1 MAKIVST
8 MKQALM
14 EKFGVEKPEGW
25 EIEYVDFP
33 CSDDVIAEACK
44 DADYFLCGPV
54 DVISRELIEKISHI
68 KLIHSLGVG
77 FDKIDLQAAKENN
90 IYVCNNHAVNAAPVA
105 ELAVTLMINSA
116 RRIAQADSAIKNGG
130 FHQQFQEY
138 RVKGQRELGG
148 QTVGLVGM
156 GAIGKVAAKILNAYG
171 SKLYYSD
178 VIKLDDEFE
187 KQYNI
192 ERVSFDEICE
202 KCDII
207 SFHVPVLDS
216 TRGMVNKEAI
226 AKMKQDVIIINVSRG
241 EIVNNED
248 LKEAL
253 ENERVYAGLDVIAP
267 EPPSDDHPLLNLN
280 EVGNSRLTITP
291 HIAGTTDDA
300 FIRMQTWVYENM
312 IRVEKGEKPIHIVN
326 KM

>member
-14 EKFGVEKPEGW
+14 EKFGVEKPAGW
-25 EIEYVDFP
+25 EIEYIDYP
-33 CSDDVIAEACK
+33 CADDVIVEACK
-44 DADYFLCGPV
+44 DAQYLLCGPV
-54 DVISRELIEKISHI
+54 DPLSKDLINRISHI

-77 FDKIDLQAAKENN
+77 FDKIDLQAAKDNN

-105 ELAVTLMINSA
+105 ELAVALMINSA
-116 RRIAQADSAIKNGG
+116 RRIPQTDAAIKNGG
-130 FHQQFQEY
+130 FHDQFNEY
-138 RVKGQRELGG
+138 RIKGQRELGG
-148 QTVGLVGM
+148 FTVGLVGM

-187 KQYNI
+187 KMYDMQ
-192 ERVSFDEICE
+192 RVSFEEICE

-216 TRGMVNKEAI
+216 TRGMVNKDSI
-226 AKMKQDVIIINVSRG
+226 SKMKKDVILINVSRG

-280 EVGNSRLTITP
+280 EVGNSRLIITP

-300 FIRMQTWVYENM
+300 FIRMQTWVYDNM
-312 IRVEKGEKPIHIVN
+312 LRVENGEKPINIVN

>member
-8 MKQALM
+8 MKRALM
-14 EKFGVEKPEGW
+14 EKFGVEKPAGW
-25 EIEYVDFP
+25 EIEYVDYP
-33 CSDDVIAEACK
+33 CADDVIAEACK
-44 DADYFLCGPV
+44 DADYLLCGPV
-54 DVISRELIEKISHI
+54 DPISKNLIDKIGHI

-77 FDKIDLQAAKENN
+77 FDKIDLQAAKDND
-90 IYVCNNHAVNAAPVA
+90 IFVCNNQAVNAMPVA
-105 ELAVTLMINSA
+105 ELAVTMMVNTA
-116 RRIAQADSAIKNGG
+116 RRIAQADAAIKKGG
-130 FHQQFQEY
+130 FHDQFQEY

-187 KQYNI
+187 KQYNLTK
-192 ERVSFDEICE
+192 VSFEEICE

-216 TRGMVNKEAI
+216 TRGMVNKDTI
-226 AKMKQDVIIINVSRG
+226 AKMKKDVIIINVSRG

-312 IRVEKGEKPIHIVN
+312 VRVENGERPINIVN

>member
-14 EKFGVEKPEGW
+14 EKFGVEKPAGW
-25 EIEYVDFP
+25 EIEYVDYP
-33 CSDDVIAEACK
+33 CDDDVIAEACK
-44 DADYFLCGPV
+44 DADYLLCGPV
-54 DVISRELIEKISHI
+54 DPISKNLIDKISHI

-77 FDKIDLQAAKENN
+77 FDKIDLQAAKDQN
-90 IYVCNNHAVNAAPVA
+90 IYVCNNQAVNAMPVA

-116 RRIAQADSAIKNGG
+116 RRIAQADAAIKKGG

-148 QTVGLVGM
+148 FTVGLVGM

-178 VIKLDDEFE
+178 VVKLDPDFE

-192 ERVSFDEICE
+192 EQVSFEEICE

-216 TRGMVNKEAI
+216 TRGMVNKDTI
-226 AKMKQDVIIINVSRG
+226 AKMKKDVIIINVSRG
-241 EIVNNED
+241 EIVNNKD

-253 ENERVYAGLDVIAP
+253 ENERVFAGLDVIAP

-291 HIAGTTDDA
+291 HIGGTTDDA
-300 FIRMQTWVYENM
+300 FMRMQTWVYENM
-312 IRVEKGEKPIHIVN
+312 VRVEKGERPINIVN